1 MSFRWPSKDKDEV
14 LDYSVDWSRWLAGAT
29 ISSATWYVD
38 DAVGV
43 KTAIGAGQVVNGLQ
57 NVAQTISGGVT
68 TINLGLGTNNVE
80 YKITCAITDNTGNI
94 VERVIRLK
102 IKEN

>member
-29 ISSATWYVD
+29 ISGITWYVD
-38 DAVGV
+38 DATGV
-43 KTAIGAGQVVNGLQ
+43 KTALTAGQTVNGLQ
-57 NVAQTISGGVT
+57 NVSQTISGGVA

-80 YKITCAITDNTGNI
+80 YKITCAMTDNTGNLA
-94 VERVIRLK
+94 ERVIRLK